1 MEKSVIVDTYTI
13 LAMAYGELTK
23 RGEEV
28 MSGIRSGIYEGVI
41 PSTVVFEFIV
51 HWLRSKIPSLKSID
65 EARTFL
71 FTYFKV
77 NELTSDDFIES
88 AKIKKEGDEILAKEM
103 NGRRLSVVDS
113 TIIHLAKKLGVGIIT
128 GDKDLTL
135 VARKLGVE
143 IIW

>member
-1 MEKSVIVDTYTI
+1 
-13 LAMAYGELTK
+13 MAYGELTK

-28 MSGIRSGIYEGVI
+28 MSGIRSGLYEGVI

-51 HWLRSKIPSLKSID
+51 HWLRSRIPSLKSID

-77 NELTSDDFIES
+77 NELTSDDFIDS
-88 AKIKKEGDEILAKEM
+88 AKIKKEGDDILAKEM
-103 NGRRLSVVDS
+103 NGRRLSIVDS

-135 VARKLGVE
+135 VARKLGIE

>member
-1 MEKSVIVDTYTI
+1 MGKKIIVDTYAI

-23 RGEEV
+23 KGEEI
-28 MSGIRSGIYEGVI
+28 MSGIRSGLYEGII
-41 PSTVVFEFIV
+41 PSTVVYEFIL
-51 HWLRSKIPSLKSID
+51 HWLRGKIPSLKSID
-65 EARTFL
+65 EAKTFL

-77 NELTSDDFIES
+77 NELTSNDFVES
-88 AKIKKEGDEILAKEM
+88 AKIKKEGDEILKM
-103 NGRRLSVVDS
+103 NERRLSIVDS
-113 TIIHLAKKLGVGIIT
+113 TIIHLARKLGVGIIT

>member
-1 MEKSVIVDTYTI
+1 LEKSIIVDTYAI

-28 MSGIRSGIYEGVI
+28 MAGIRSGLYEGVI

-51 HWLRSKIPSLKSID
+51 HWLRSRIPSLKSID

-77 NELTSDDFIES
+77 NELTSDDFIDS
-88 AKIKKEGDEILAKEM
+88 AKIKKEGDDILAKEI
-103 NGRRLSVVDS
+103 NGRRLSIVDS

-135 VARKLGVE
+135 VARKLGIE

>member
-103 NGRRLSVVDS
+103 NGRRLSIVDS